1 VFVWRI
7 LKSQSFHPYRMEL
20 HQELYGQDFENRV
33 IFCRWA
39 QGKINENP
47 DFFLNLLMTDEYTG

>member
-7 LKSQSFHPYRMEL
+7 LKSQSFHQYRMEL

-47 DFFLNLLMTDEYTG
+47 DFLKNLLVT